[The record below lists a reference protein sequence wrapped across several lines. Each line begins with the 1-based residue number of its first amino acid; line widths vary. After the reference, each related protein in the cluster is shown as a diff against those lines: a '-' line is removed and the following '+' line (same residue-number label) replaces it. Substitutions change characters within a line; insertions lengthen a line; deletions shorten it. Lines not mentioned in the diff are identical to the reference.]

1 MKVNKYRTNT
11 CGELT
16 IQDLDK
22 KVVLSGFV
30 QTIRDHGGV
39 MFIDLRDHD
48 GVTQVVGHDEEMLKG
63 VSKETVVKVTVAN
76 RLS

>member
-1 MKVNKYRTNT
+1 MKTNKYRTNT

-16 IQDLDK
+16 IDDLGK

-39 MFIDLRDHD
+39 MFLDNTPSKDFLNFEIKD
-48 GVTQVVGHDEEMLKG
+48 GVYLNIE
-63 VSKETVVKVTVAN
+63 
-76 RLS
+76 